1 MSQVWTNSL
10 LTPHDVVPGATRQV
24 DSTAALAR

>member
-10 LTPHDVVPGATRQV
+10 LTPHDVGQGGTRQV
-24 DSTAALAR
+24 DSVAALAR